1 MGVMYQVAELFIHST
16 TRFLRVHFCSA
27 DFNCTTEKSRE
38 CMRSSSERRKRQNN
52 NSTPHTKRP
61 TFKAGFCRK
70 CCKRHFSHI
79 PCNFCLER
87 ECHWGVHKIAG
98 YVNTVC
104 SPATPFPIR
113 ANMSEEQIKLK
124 GGCPNLD

>member
-1 MGVMYQVAELFIHST
+1 MYQIVELFIHST

-38 CMRSSSERRKRQNN
+38 CMRSCSERRKQQNN
-52 NSTPHTKRP
+52 NSTPHIKRP

-70 CCKRHFSHI
+70 CCKRHFSYI
-79 PCNFCLER
+79 PCNFCSGR
-87 ECHWGVHKIAG
+87 KCHWGVHKIAG

-113 ANMSEEQIKLK
+113 ASMYGKTNKIKRWM
-124 GGCPNLD
+124 P